1 MPEICRFYGIAIYIY
16 YSEHQPP
23 HFHAIYGENEVLI
36 SIDSLAVIAGY
47 IPPRSLGL
55 IIEWASIH
63 RNELSTIWNQ
73 AMNHQKLDKIEP
85 LE

>member
-16 YSEHQPP
+16 YNEHQPP
-23 HFHAIYGENEVLI
+23 HFHAFYGEREALI
-36 SIDSLAVIAGY
+36 SIGNLSILAGV

-63 RNELSTIWNQ
+63 KDELLKVWDQ
-73 AMNHQKLDKIEP
+73 AANHQKLDKIEP
-85 LE
+85 LD